1 MGDWWYAAAEL
12 PLSAQGQIA
21 RWVLEQEWAPNTVFK
36 KPTDYHVTLA
46 YAYDGRGRQDL
57 PQRIASVRPVV
68 SYMCKAHRPDAFTD
82 ALGRGLTPVV
92 LKLDAPELAQHV
104 AYHVNEFKRAG
115 YKVSEFLE
123 DGYQPHVTVAM
134 VDPVW
139 APEERIKRMS
149 APNLAFYL
157 GNTIV
162 TGGVRL

>member
-1 MGDWWYAAAEL
+1 
-12 PLSAQGQIA
+12 
-21 RWVLEQEWAPNTVFK
+21 
-36 KPTDYHVTLA
+36 
-46 YAYDGRGRQDL
+46 
-57 PQRIASVRPVV
+57 
-68 SYMCKAHRPDAFTD
+68 
-82 ALGRGLTPVV
+82 V